1 VRVTAVVVSYN
12 TREELRRC
20 LDSLRAHAGVPC
32 QVVVV
37 DNASTDG
44 SPDMVEKEFSAA
56 RLIRNRENV
65 GFSRGNNQALRE
77 AKGAYVLILNS
88 DAELTPGALP
98 ALAGLLDT
106 RPRLGA
112 VGPRTVSAD
121 GTVQVS
127 FGPALR
133 PLAEWRQRRLVR
145 GVKRRDPAA
154 VKEATERAAV
164 EHAPD
169 WVSASCLLAR
179 KEALDMVGGFDE
191 GFFLYEEDVDLC
203 LRLRRAGWDVV
214 FTPAAQVIHHLGASM
229 QSDPGR
235 AGLEYHRSHVR
246 YYRKHNGALLTA
258 GLRVFVGGK
267 AALGW
272 LLSLGPGPERR
283 RRRSQERDVLRVA
296 LAPDQDPGSTRRSE

>member
-1 VRVTAVVVSYN
+1 VRVTAIVVSYN

-20 LDSLRAHAGVPC
+20 LDSLRAHAAMPC

-44 SPDMVEKEFSAA
+44 SADMVEKEFSEA

-65 GFSRGNNQALRE
+65 GFSRANNQALRE
-77 AKGAYVLILNS
+77 AKAAYVLFLNS
-88 DAELTPGALP
+88 DAELTPDALP

-145 GVKRRDPAA
+145 GVKRRAPAA

-164 EHAPD
+164 ERAPE

-179 KEALDMVGGFDE
+179 KEALDTVGGFDE

-203 LRLRRAGWDVV
+203 RRLRRAGWGVV
-214 FTPAAQVIHHLGASM
+214 FTPAAQVTHHLGRSM

-258 GLRVFVGGK
+258 GLRAFMGTK

-272 LLSLGPGPERR
+272 LLSLGPGAERR
-283 RRRSQERDVLRVA
+283 RRRHQQRAILGVA
-296 LAPDQDPGSTRRSE
+296 MASDQDRERTRSSE